1 MNVSVRGRVL
11 VADTIAAAGVEK
23 LRQAVGVDVRTNI
36 DARELLKVIG
46 DYRGL
51 VVRSRTKV
59 MAEVVAAATKL
70 DVVGRAGVGVD
81 NIDLEA
87 CKRHGITVVN
97 SPMAASVAV
106 AELTLAFMLCLARRV
121 PFADTRMKQ
130 GEWPKKQLKGVEL
143 DGKTLGLIAVGRIGS
158 EVARRAIAFG
168 MRVIAYDPYLSA
180 DEMRVRNVE
189 PATLETVLSA
199 VDYISVH
206 TPLTDETH
214 HMINAAAIDAMRD
227 GVRILCAARGGV
239 IDEAALLAG
248 LESGKVAGAALDVFE
263 SEPPGASALV
273 KHPHVITTAHIGAQT
288 REAQDRAGVDVAA
301 EVISALSGAELR
313 WKVV

>member
-1 MNVSVRGRVL
+1 MNVSVRGCVL

-23 LRQAVGVDVRTNI
+23 LRQAVGVDVRTDI

-59 MAEVVAAATKL
+59 TAEVVAAATKL
-70 DVVGRAGVGVD
+70 EVVGRAGVGVD

-106 AELTLAFMLCLARRV
+106 AELTLAFMLSLARRV
-121 PFADTRMKQ
+121 PFADGQMKL
-130 GEWPKKQLKGVEL
+130 GAWPKKQLKGVEL